1 MATKKMVYFFGNG
14 KSEGA
19 KETKALLGGKGL
31 GLAQMTESKV
41 PVPAGFTIT
50 TEVCDYYSKNKSYP
64 KGLEKIVDENIK
76 KLEKAMGMEFG
87 NADKPLL
94 VSVRSGAAISMPG
107 MMDTILNL
115 GINENVVNGIIKK
128 TNNPRFAWDAYRR
141 FIQMFG
147 DVAMGVDH
155 DKFEEILDERKK
167 AIAPK
172 IGKAEKEVKDTDLD
186 VEELKIVVEKYKAMY
201 KQEMGEAFPDDPK
214 VQLWHAINAV
224 FRSWNN
230 PRAEAYRK
238 LNDIRNLLG
247 TAVNVQ
253 AMVFGNMGDTSA
265 TGVCFSRNPSTGE
278 NKFYG
283 EFLINAQGEDV
294 VAGIRTP
301 QEITLEGSKEW
312 AKNNGISEEDR
323 KAKYP
328 SLEEVMPDVYKQLV
342 SYKNQLEKYY
352 SDMQDMEFTIQE
364 GKLYMLQTRNGKRT
378 AAAAV
383 RIAVELAEAKIISK
397 EEALMRVNPADLDQ
411 LLHPM
416 FDPNAKKTAK
426 VLAKGLNASPGAA
439 VGKAV
444 FAAERAEAMKEA
456 GESVI
461 LVRIETSPEDIKG
474 MNAAEGILTARG
486 GATSHAAVVARGM
499 GKCCVAGCSALDI
512 DYNQKLMKVNDTIV
526 HEGDYI
532 SIDGST
538 GEVMLGQ
545 VTTKEADMSEDF
557 RKLMQWADEI
567 RIKNK
572 FEVHTNA
579 DTPNDAQ
586 IARKFGAE
594 GIGLCRTEHMF
605 FNADRIKSVRQLILV
620 AEEVKQLRE
629 KLEEA
634 KKIGKADLVEELERL
649 YKEPRKLYDDALN
662 SLFPMQMEDFVGIFT
677 AMSGYP
683 VTVRLLDP
691 PLHEFIPHEDSQ
703 LQELANEM
711 NVPFEKLRAIR
722 DSLHEFNPM
731 LGHRGCR
738 LGITYPEIY
747 DMQAR
752 AIIEAAVKV
761 KKNGVDVHPEIMIPL
776 VGTLKELKMIKE
788 RIVKIADEVFSKV
801 GDKVAYKVGTM
812 IEVPRAALVA
822 DKIAQEAEFFSFGTN
837 DLTQMG
843 GGFSRDDAGKF
854 LKDYVDKEIYEKDP
868 FQSLDQEGI
877 GELLRIG
884 VTKGRATN
892 KKLTVGI
899 CGEHGGDP
907 ATVMFCYD
915 IGLNYVSCSPYRVP
929 IARLAAAQGIIN
941 ASAKNKKANVKK
953 EVKKAVKTVKKEVK
967 KEIKKDAKKAAS
979 TVKKASKDVKKA
991 TKEIKKVA
999 KAVKNTVKK
1008 EVKKAVSKKTN
1019 SKK

>member
-1 MATKKMVYFFGNG
+1 MALKKMVYFFGNG

-50 TEVCDYYSKNKSYP
+50 TEVCDYYSKKKSYP
-64 KGLEKIVDENIK
+64 PGLEKLVDENIK
-76 KLEKAMGMEFG
+76 KLEKAMNMEFG
-87 NADKPLL
+87 NEEKPLL

-115 GINENVVNGIIKK
+115 GINEKVVNGMIKK

-155 DKFEEILDERKK
+155 DKFEEILDNAKHS
-167 AIAPK
+167 IATRV
-172 IGKAEKEVKDTDLD
+172 GKPAKEVKDTDLNVD
-186 VEELKIVVEKYKAMY
+186 DLKQVVDKYKEMY
-201 KQEMGEAFPDDPK
+201 KREMGEDFPEDPK
-214 VQLWHAINAV
+214 IQLWHAINAV

-265 TGVCFSRNPSTGE
+265 TGVCFSRNPATGE

-301 QEITLEGSKEW
+301 QEITLEGSLDW
-312 AKNNGISEEDR
+312 AKSNNISEFER
-323 KAKYP
+323 KGKYP

-342 SYKNQLEKYY
+342 KYKDQLLKYY
-352 SDMQDMEFTIQE
+352 KDVQDMEFTIQE
-364 GKLYMLQTRNGKRT
+364 KKLYMLQTRSGKRT

-383 RIAVELAEAKIISK
+383 RIAVELAEEKIISK
-397 EEALMRVNPADLDQ
+397 EEAIMRVNPSDLDQ
-411 LLHPM
+411 LLHPV
-416 FDPNAKKTAK
+416 FDPDAKKEATI
-426 VLAKGLNASPGAA
+426 LAKGLNASPGAA
-439 VGKAV
+439 VGKVV
-444 FAAERAEAMKEA
+444 FAADRAEKRKEE
-456 GESVI
+456 GENVI

-512 DYNQKLMKVNDTIV
+512 NYTEKCMRIGDKTVY
-526 HEGDYI
+526 EGDYI

-545 VTTKEADMSEDF
+545 VATKEAEMSEDF
-557 RKLMQWADEI
+557 KKLMKWADDTRKL
-567 RIKNK
+567 
-572 FEVHTNA
+572 EVHTNA
-579 DTPNDAQ
+579 DTPHDAQ
-586 IARKFGAE
+586 IARSFGAE

-620 AEEVKQLRE
+620 AEDVKQLQAQINEAERAGKNNLVIELQNAYRE
-629 KLEEA
+629 PK
-634 KKIGKADLVEELERL
+634 RL
-649 YKEPRKLYDDALN
+649 YDEALDN
-662 SLFPMQMEDFVGIFT
+662 LFPMQMEDFIGIFK
-677 AMSGYP
+677 AMDGYP

-691 PLHEFIPHEDSQ
+691 PLHEFIPHEDFQ
-703 LQELANEM
+703 LEELSNDMGVA
-711 NVPFEKLRAIR
+711 FDKLRAIR
-722 DSLHEFNPM
+722 DSLHEVNPM

-747 DMQAR
+747 DMQAK

-761 KKNGVDVHPEIMIPL
+761 SKNGVKVHPEIMIPL
-776 VGTLKELKMIKE
+776 VGTLKELKIIKD
-788 RIVKIADEVFSKV
+788 RIIKIAEEVFEKEGVKV
-801 GDKVAYKVGTM
+801 SYKVGTM

-822 DKIAQEAEFFSFGTN
+822 DKIATEAEFFSFGTN

-877 GELLRIG
+877 GELLRIA
-884 VTKGRATN
+884 VSKGRETN
-892 KKLTVGI
+892 KKLIIGI

-907 ATVMFCYD
+907 ATVMFCHN

-929 IARLAAAQGIIN
+929 IARLAAAQGVIEQ
-941 ASAKNKKANVKK
+941 KKKAKQTAKKTVNKAVKK
-953 EVKKAVKTVKKEVK
+953 ASENIKKAVKKAGKTLKAS
-967 KEIKKDAKKAAS
+967 AKKSNAKKVLKKKS
-979 TVKKASKDVKKA
+979 TNKKTASK
-991 TKEIKKVA
+991 KKV
-999 KAVKNTVKK
+999 
-1008 EVKKAVSKKTN
+1008 VSKRR
-1019 SKK
+1019 

>member
-1 MATKKMVYFFGNG
+1 MASKKMVYFFGNG

-64 KGLEKIVDENIK
+64 KGLEKAVDENIK
-76 KLEKAMGMEFG
+76 KLEKAMNMKFG
-87 NADKPLL
+87 DINKPLL

-115 GINENVVNGIIKK
+115 GINEEVVNGIVAK

-155 DKFEEILDERKK
+155 DKFEEILQEKK
-167 AIAPK
+167 NSIASRV
-172 IGKAEKEVKDTDLD
+172 GKTEKEVKDTDLD
-186 VEELKIVVEKYKAMY
+186 VEDLKEVVSKYKAMY
-201 KQEMGEAFPDDPK
+201 KEEKGEEFPEDPR
-214 VQLWHAINAV
+214 VQLFNAINAV

-238 LNDIRNLLG
+238 LNDIRGLLG

-253 AMVFGNMGDTSA
+253 AMVFGNMGNTSA

-301 QEITLEGSKEW
+301 QEITLEGSLEW
-312 AKNNGISEEDR
+312 AKNNGISEEER
-323 KAKYP
+323 KEKYP
-328 SLEEVMPDVYKQLV
+328 SLEEVMPTVYKQLV

-383 RIAVELAEAKIISK
+383 RIAVELAEAKIITK

-416 FDPNAKKTAK
+416 FDPNAKKGAK

-439 VGKAV
+439 VGKVV
-444 FAAERAEAMKEA
+444 FAADRAEAMKEA
-456 GESVI
+456 GEQVI

-486 GATSHAAVVARGM
+486 GSTSHAAVVARGM

-512 DYNQKLMKVNDTIV
+512 DYANKCMKVGEETIN
-526 HEGDYI
+526 EGDYI

-545 VTTKEADMSEDF
+545 VATKEADMSEDF
-557 RKLMQWADEI
+557 KKLMQWADDKRKE
-567 RIKNK
+567 KK

-620 AEEVKQLRE
+620 AEEVKQLKE
-629 KLEEA
+629 KLEAAE
-634 KKIGKADLVEELERL
+634 KMGDQKTIDELTPL
-649 YKEPRKLYDDALN
+649 YTEPRKLYDEALEN
-662 SLFPMQMEDFVGIFT
+662 ILPMQREDFIGIFT
-677 AMSGYP
+677 AMNGYP

-703 LQELANEM
+703 LQDLSNEM

-738 LGITYPEIY
+738 LGISYPEIY

-752 AIIEAAVKV
+752 AIIEAAVRV

-788 RIVKIADEVFSKV
+788 RIIKIAEEVFEREGSK
-801 GDKVAYKVGTM
+801 AEYKVGTM

-822 DKIAQEAEFFSFGTN
+822 DKIATEAEFFSFGTN

-884 VTKGRATN
+884 VTKGRAAN
-892 KKLTVGI
+892 KKLVVGI

-907 ATVMFCYD
+907 ATVMFCYN

-929 IARLAAAQGIIN
+929 IARLAAAQGIISAKPAKKSAAKKPAAKKPA
-941 ASAKNKKANVKK
+941 ASAKKAPAKKDNTKTASAKKTASKVTASKKAA
-953 EVKKAVKTVKKEVK
+953 VKKAP
-967 KEIKKDAKKAAS
+967 AKKTS
-979 TVKKASKDVKKA
+979 G
-991 TKEIKKVA
+991 
-999 KAVKNTVKK
+999 
-1008 EVKKAVSKKTN
+1008 SKK
-1019 SKK
+1019 

>member
-1 MATKKMVYFFGNG
+1 MASKKLVYFFGNG

-64 KGLEKIVDENIK
+64 KGLEKLVDENIK
-76 KLEKAMGMEFG
+76 KLEKAMGMQFG
-87 NADKPLL
+87 NPKQPLL

-115 GINENVVNGIIKK
+115 GINEKVVEGLVEK

-155 DKFEEILDERKK
+155 DKFEEILDEAKK
-167 AIAPK
+167 SIASK
-172 IGKAEKEVKDTDLD
+172 VGKAEKDVKDTDLD
-186 VEELKIVVEKYKAMY
+186 VEDLKVVVEKYKAMY
-201 KQEMGEAFPDDPK
+201 KEEKGEEFPVDPK

-238 LNDIRNLLG
+238 LNDIRGLLG

-265 TGVCFSRNPSTGE
+265 TGVCFSRNPATGE

-301 QEITLEGSKEW
+301 QEITLEGSLEW

-323 KAKYP
+323 KNKYP
-328 SLEEVMPDVYKQLV
+328 SLEEVMPNVYKQLV

-397 EEALMRVNPADLDQ
+397 EEAIMRVNPSDLDQ

-416 FDPNAKKTAK
+416 FDPAAKKSAK
-426 VLAKGLNASPGAA
+426 VIAKGLNASPGAA
-439 VGKAV
+439 VGKVV
-444 FAAERAEAMKEA
+444 FAADRAEEMKEA
-456 GESVI
+456 GEQTI

-486 GATSHAAVVARGM
+486 GSTSHAAVVARGM
-499 GKCCVAGCSALDI
+499 GKCCVAGCSALEI
-512 DYNQKLMKVNDTIV
+512 DYESKSMKVGDEIV
-526 HEGDYI
+526 KEGDYI

-538 GEVMLGQ
+538 GEVMLGK
-545 VTTKEADMSEDF
+545 VATKEAEMSEDF
-557 RKLMQWADEI
+557 KKLMEWADAARKL
-567 RIKNK
+567 
-572 FEVHTNA
+572 EVHTNA
-579 DTPNDAQ
+579 DTPHDAQ
-586 IARKFGAE
+586 IARSFGAE

-620 AEEVKQLRE
+620 AEEVKQLKE
-629 KLEEA
+629 KLEAAE
-634 KKIGKADLVEELERL
+634 KIGDKKAIEELEPL
-649 YKEPRKLYDDALN
+649 YKEPRKLYDDALAN
-662 SLFPMQMEDFVGIFT
+662 ILPMQREDFIGIFT

-683 VTVRLLDP
+683 VTIRLLDP

-703 LQELANEM
+703 LQELSSEM
-711 NVPFEKLRAIR
+711 NVSFDKLKAIR

-776 VGTLKELKMIKE
+776 VGTLKELKIIKD
-788 RIVKIADEVFSKV
+788 RIIKIADEVFEKEGSKV
-801 GDKVAYKVGTM
+801 TYKVGTM

-822 DKIAQEAEFFSFGTN
+822 DKIATEAEFFSFGTN

-854 LKDYVDKEIYEKDP
+854 LKDYVNKEIYERDP

-884 VTKGRATN
+884 VTKGRAAN
-892 KKLTVGI
+892 KKLVIGI

-907 ATVMFCYD
+907 ATVMFCND
-915 IGLNYVSCSPYRVP
+915 IGLDYVSCSPYRVP
-929 IARLAAAQGIIN
+929 IARLAAAQGAIKSKPAKKSAAKKAPAKTS
-941 ASAKNKKANVKK
+941 ASAKKTAAKV
-953 EVKKAVKTVKKEVK
+953 EVKKSVS
-967 KEIKKDAKKAAS
+967 KKAA
-979 TVKKASKDVKKA
+979 
-991 TKEIKKVA
+991 VA
-999 KAVKNTVKK
+999 KKTPSKSSGKK
-1008 EVKKAVSKKTN
+1008 K
-1019 SKK
+1019 

>member
-1 MATKKMVYFFGNG
+1 MALKKMVYFFGNG

-64 KGLEKIVDENIK
+64 KDLKKLVDENIK
-76 KLEKAMGMEFG
+76 KLEKAMNMEFG
-87 NADKPLL
+87 NEEKPLL

-115 GINENVVNGIIKK
+115 GINEKVVNGMIKK

-155 DKFEEILDERKK
+155 DKFEEILDNAKHS
-167 AIAPK
+167 IATRV
-172 IGKAEKEVKDTDLD
+172 GKPAKEVKDTDLNVD
-186 VEELKIVVEKYKAMY
+186 DLKEVVDKYKEMY
-201 KQEMGEAFPDDPK
+201 KREMGEDFPEDPK
-214 VQLWHAINAV
+214 IQLWHAINAV

-265 TGVCFSRNPSTGE
+265 TGVCFSRNPATGE

-301 QEITLEGSKEW
+301 QEITLEGSLDW
-312 AKNNGISEEDR
+312 AKNNNISEFER
-323 KAKYP
+323 KGKYP
-328 SLEEVMPDVYKQLV
+328 SLEEVMPNVYKQLV

-383 RIAVELAEAKIISK
+383 RIAVELAEANIISK
-397 EEALMRVNPADLDQ
+397 EEAIMRVNPSDLDQ
-411 LLHPM
+411 LLHPT
-416 FDPNAKKTAK
+416 FDPEAKKEATI
-426 VLAKGLNASPGAA
+426 LAKGLNASPGAA
-439 VGKAV
+439 VGKVV
-444 FAAERAEAMKEA
+444 FAADRAEKQKEE
-456 GESVI
+456 GENVI

-512 DYNQKLMKVNDTIV
+512 DYSSGSMKVGNETV
-526 HEGDYI
+526 YEGDYI

-545 VTTKEADMSEDF
+545 VATKEAEMSEDF
-557 RKLMQWADEI
+557 KKLMKWADDTRKL
-567 RIKNK
+567 
-572 FEVHTNA
+572 EVHTNA
-579 DTPNDAQ
+579 DTPHDAQ
-586 IARKFGAE
+586 IARSFGAE

-620 AEEVKQLRE
+620 AEDVKQLQAQINEAERAGKNNLVSELKDAYRE
-629 KLEEA
+629 PK
-634 KKIGKADLVEELERL
+634 RL
-649 YKEPRKLYDDALN
+649 YDEALN
-662 SLFPMQMEDFVGIFT
+662 NLFPMQMEDFIGIFK
-677 AMSGYP
+677 AMDGYP

-703 LQELANEM
+703 LEELSNDMGVA
-711 NVPFEKLRAIR
+711 FEKLRAIR
-722 DSLHEFNPM
+722 DSLHEVNPM

-747 DMQAR
+747 DMQAK

-761 KKNGVDVHPEIMIPL
+761 SKNGVKVHPEIMIPL
-776 VGTLKELKMIKE
+776 VGTLKELKIIKD
-788 RIVKIADEVFSKV
+788 RIIKIAEEVFEKEGVRVS
-801 GDKVAYKVGTM
+801 YKVGTM

-822 DKIAQEAEFFSFGTN
+822 DKIATEAEFFSFGTN

-877 GELLRIG
+877 GELLKIA
-884 VTKGRATN
+884 VSKGRETN
-892 KKLTVGI
+892 KKLIIGI

-907 ATVMFCYD
+907 ATVMFCHD

-929 IARLAAAQGIIN
+929 IARLAAAQGVIEQ
-941 ASAKNKKANVKK
+941 KKKAKQTAK
-953 EVKKAVKTVKKEVK
+953 KTVN
-967 KEIKKDAKKAAS
+967 KA
-979 TVKKASKDVKKA
+979 VKKASKNIKKAVKKA
-991 TKEIKKVA
+991 GKTLKASAKKSNAKKVL
-999 KAVKNTVKK
+999 KK
-1008 EVKKAVSKKTN
+1008 KSTNKKTASKKKVVSKRR
-1019 SKK
+1019 

>member
-1 MATKKMVYFFGNG
+1 MASKKMVYFFGNG

-64 KGLEKIVDENIK
+64 KGLEKAVDENIK
-76 KLEKAMGMEFG
+76 KLEKAMNMKFG
-87 NADKPLL
+87 DVNKPLL

-115 GINENVVNGIIKK
+115 GINEEVVNGIVAK
-128 TNNPRFAWDAYRR
+128 TGNPRFAWDAYRR

-155 DKFEEILDERKK
+155 DKFEEILQEKK
-167 AIAPK
+167 NSIASRVGK
-172 IGKAEKEVKDTDLD
+172 IEKEVKDTDLD
-186 VEELKIVVEKYKAMY
+186 VEDLKDVVAKYKAMY
-201 KQEMGEAFPDDPK
+201 KKEKGEEFPEEPRE
-214 VQLWHAINAV
+214 QLFNAINAV

-238 LNDIRNLLG
+238 LNDIRGLLG

-301 QEITLEGSKEW
+301 QEITLEGSLEW
-312 AKNNGISEEDR
+312 AKNNGISEEER

-328 SLEEVMPDVYKQLV
+328 SLEEVMPAVYKQLV

-378 AAAAV
+378 GAAAV

-397 EEALMRVNPADLDQ
+397 EEAIMRVNPSDLDQ

-416 FDPNAKKTAK
+416 FDASAKKTAK

-439 VGKAV
+439 VGKVV
-444 FAAERAEAMKEA
+444 FSAEKAEAMKEA
-456 GESVI
+456 GEQSI

-486 GATSHAAVVARGM
+486 GSTSHAAVVARGM
-499 GKCCVAGCSALDI
+499 GKCCVAGCSALEI
-512 DYNQKLMKVNDTIV
+512 DYAAKSMKVGEETV
-526 HEGDYI
+526 KEGDYI

-538 GEVMLGQ
+538 GEVMLGK
-545 VTTKEADMSEDF
+545 VATKEAEMSEDF
-557 RKLMQWADEI
+557 KKLMEWADSMRKL
-567 RIKNK
+567 
-572 FEVHTNA
+572 EVHTNA
-579 DTPNDAQ
+579 DTPHDASV
-586 IARKFGAE
+586 ARSFGAE

-620 AEEVKQLRE
+620 AEEVKQLKE
-629 KLEEA
+629 KLEAAE
-634 KKIGKADLVEELERL
+634 KIGDKKTIEEIEPL

-662 SLFPMQMEDFVGIFT
+662 SILPMQREDFIGIFT
-677 AMSGYP
+677 AMNGYP

-703 LQELANEM
+703 LEELSKEM
-711 NVPFEKLRAIR
+711 NVSFDKLKAIR

-776 VGTLKELKMIKE
+776 VGTVKELKIIKD
-788 RIVKIADEVFSKV
+788 RIIKIAEEVFEKEGS
-801 GDKVAYKVGTM
+801 KVAYRVGTM

-822 DKIAQEAEFFSFGTN
+822 DKIAEEAEFFSFGTN

-854 LKDYVDKEIYEKDP
+854 LKDYVNKEIYERDP

-884 VTKGRATN
+884 VTKGRSTN

-907 ATVMFCYD
+907 ATIMFCND
-915 IGLNYVSCSPYRVP
+915 IGLDYVSCSPYRVP
-929 IARLAAAQGIIN
+929 IARLAAAQGAIR
-941 ASAKNKKANVKK
+941 AKGASKKSSAK
-953 EVKKAVKTVKKEVK
+953 KTT
-967 KEIKKDAKKAAS
+967 AKKASAAKK
-979 TVKKASKDVKKA
+979 TVAKVETKSSAKKA
-991 TKEIKKVA
+991 TA
-999 KAVKNTVKK
+999 
-1008 EVKKAVSKKTN
+1008 KKAPTAKKTAAK
-1019 SKK
+1019 STGKKK

>member
-1 MATKKMVYFFGNG
+1 MASKKMVYFFGNG

-64 KGLEKIVDENIK
+64 KGLDKLVEENIK
-76 KLEKAMGMEFG
+76 KLEKAMNAEFG
-87 NADKPLL
+87 NPSKPLL

-115 GINENVVNGIIKK
+115 GINEKVVEGLIEK

-147 DVAMGVDH
+147 DVAMGVEH

-167 AIAPK
+167 SIADK
-172 IGKAEKEVKDTDLD
+172 VGKPEKEVKDTDLD

-201 KQEMGEAFPDDPK
+201 KEEKGEEFPEEPK

-238 LNDIRNLLG
+238 LNDIKNLLG

-253 AMVFGNMGDTSA
+253 SMVFGNMGNSSA

-301 QEITLEGSKEW
+301 QEITLEGSLEW
-312 AKNNGISEEDR
+312 SRNNGIDEEER
-323 KAKYP
+323 KSKYP

-342 SYKNQLEKYY
+342 NYKNQLEKYY

-397 EEALMRVNPADLDQ
+397 EAALMRVNPSDLDQ

-416 FDPNAKKTAK
+416 FDPNAKKSAK
-426 VLAKGLNASPGAA
+426 ILAKGLNASPGAA
-439 VGKAV
+439 VGKVV
-444 FAAERAEAMKEA
+444 FSAERAEAMKEA
-456 GESVI
+456 GENVI

-486 GATSHAAVVARGM
+486 GSTSHAAVVARGM
-499 GKCCVAGCSALDI
+499 GKCCVAGCSALEI
-512 DYNQKLMKVNDTIV
+512 DYSNKCMKVGDDIV
-526 HEGDYI
+526 NEGDYI

-538 GEVMLGQ
+538 GEVMLGK
-545 VTTKEADMSEDF
+545 VDTKDSEMSEDF
-557 RKLMQWADEI
+557 KKLMQWADDKRRE
-567 RIKNK
+567 KK

-579 DTPNDAQ
+579 DTPHDAE

-620 AEEVKQLRE
+620 AEEVKQLKE
-629 KLEEA
+629 KLEAAE
-634 KKIGKADLVEELERL
+634 KIGDTKTIEELEPIYR
-649 YKEPRKLYDDALN
+649 EPRKLYDDALE
-662 SLFPMQMEDFVGIFT
+662 SILPMQREDFIGIFT
-677 AMSGYP
+677 AMNGYP

-703 LQELANEM
+703 LEELSNEM
-711 NVPFEKLRAIR
+711 NVSFDKLKAIR

-738 LGITYPEIY
+738 LGISYPEIY
-747 DMQAR
+747 DMQAK

-776 VGTLKELKMIKE
+776 VGTFKEFKIIKD
-788 RIVKIADEVFSKV
+788 RIVKIAEEVFEKDGSKV
-801 GDKVAYKVGTM
+801 DYKVGTM

-822 DKIAQEAEFFSFGTN
+822 DKIAAEAEFFSFGTN

-854 LKDYVDKEIYEKDP
+854 LKDYVNKEIYEKDP

-877 GELLRIG
+877 GELVRIG
-884 VTKGRATN
+884 VSKGKSAN
-892 KKLTVGI
+892 KKLIVGI

-929 IARLAAAQGIIN
+929 IARLAAAQGIIKSKPAKKTAAKKSAVKKT
-941 ASAKNKKANVKK
+941 ASKKAADKK
-953 EVKKAVKTVKKEVK
+953 SAVKKAV
-967 KEIKKDAKKAAS
+967 IKKAPAKKSAVKKAA
-979 TVKKASKDVKKA
+979 VKKTSGKK
-991 TKEIKKVA
+991 K
-999 KAVKNTVKK
+999 
-1008 EVKKAVSKKTN
+1008 
-1019 SKK
+1019 

>member
-1 MATKKMVYFFGNG
+1 MALKKMVYFFGNG

-64 KGLEKIVDENIK
+64 KDLKKLVDENIK
-76 KLEKAMGMEFG
+76 KLEKAMNMEFG
-87 NADKPLL
+87 NEEKPLL

-115 GINENVVNGIIKK
+115 GINEKVVNGMIKK

-155 DKFEEILDERKK
+155 DKFEEILDNAKHS
-167 AIAPK
+167 IATRV
-172 IGKAEKEVKDTDLD
+172 GKPAKEVKDTDLNVD
-186 VEELKIVVEKYKAMY
+186 DLKEVVDKYKEMY
-201 KQEMGEAFPDDPK
+201 KREMGEDFPEDPK
-214 VQLWHAINAV
+214 IQLWHAINAV

-265 TGVCFSRNPSTGE
+265 TGVCFSRNPATGE

-301 QEITLEGSKEW
+301 QEITLEGSLDW
-312 AKNNGISEEDR
+312 AKNNNISEFER
-323 KAKYP
+323 KGKYP

-342 SYKNQLEKYY
+342 KYKDQLLKYY
-352 SDMQDMEFTIQE
+352 KDVQDMEFTIQE
-364 GKLYMLQTRNGKRT
+364 KKLYMLQTRSGKRT
-378 AAAAV
+378 ATAAV
-383 RIAVELAEAKIISK
+383 RIAVELAEEKIISK
-397 EEALMRVNPADLDQ
+397 EEAIMRVNPSDLDQ
-411 LLHPM
+411 LLHPV
-416 FDPNAKKTAK
+416 FDPEAKKEATI
-426 VLAKGLNASPGAA
+426 LAKGLNASPGAA
-439 VGKAV
+439 VGKVV
-444 FAAERAEAMKEA
+444 FAADRAEKQKEE
-456 GESVI
+456 GENVI

-512 DYNQKLMKVNDTIV
+512 DYSSGSMKVGNEIV
-526 HEGDYI
+526 KEGDYI

-545 VTTKEADMSEDF
+545 VATKEAEMSEDF
-557 RKLMQWADEI
+557 RKLMKWADDT
-567 RIKNK
+567 RKL
-572 FEVHTNA
+572 EVHTNA
-579 DTPNDAQ
+579 DTPHDAQ
-586 IARKFGAE
+586 IARSFGAE

-620 AEEVKQLRE
+620 AEDVKQLQAQISEAERAGKNNLVSELKDAYRE
-629 KLEEA
+629 PK
-634 KKIGKADLVEELERL
+634 RL
-649 YKEPRKLYDDALN
+649 YDEALDN
-662 SLFPMQMEDFVGIFT
+662 LFPMQMEDFIGIFK
-677 AMSGYP
+677 AMDGYP

-703 LQELANEM
+703 LEELSNDMGVA
-711 NVPFEKLRAIR
+711 FEKLRAIR
-722 DSLHEFNPM
+722 DSLHEVNPM

-747 DMQAR
+747 DMQAK

-761 KKNGVDVHPEIMIPL
+761 SKNGVKVHPEIMIPL
-776 VGTLKELKMIKE
+776 VGTLKELKIIKD
-788 RIVKIADEVFSKV
+788 RIIKIAEEVFEKEGVRVS
-801 GDKVAYKVGTM
+801 YKVGTM

-822 DKIAQEAEFFSFGTN
+822 DKIATEAEFFSFGTN

-843 GGFSRDDAGKF
+843 GGFSRDDAGKL

-877 GELLRIG
+877 GELLRIA
-884 VTKGRATN
+884 VSKGRETN
-892 KKLTVGI
+892 KKLIIGI

-907 ATVMFCYD
+907 ATVMFCHD

-929 IARLAAAQGIIN
+929 IARLAAAQGVIEQ
-941 ASAKNKKANVKK
+941 KKKAKQTAKK
-953 EVKKAVKTVKKEVK
+953 TVKKAVKKASKN
-967 KEIKKDAKKAAS
+967 IKKA
-979 TVKKASKDVKKA
+979 VKKAGKTLKASAKKSNAKEVLKKKSTNKKTASK
-991 TKEIKKVA
+991 KKV
-999 KAVKNTVKK
+999 
-1008 EVKKAVSKKTN
+1008 VSKRR
-1019 SKK
+1019 

>member
-1 MATKKMVYFFGNG
+1 MASRKMVYFFGNG

-64 KGLEKIVDENIK
+64 NGLEKLVDENIK
-76 KLEKAMGMEFG
+76 KLERAMNMEFG
-87 NADKPLL
+87 NEQKPLL

-115 GINENVVNGIIKK
+115 GINEKVVNGMIKK

-155 DKFEEILDERKK
+155 EKFEHILQNAKNS
-167 AIAPK
+167 IADRV
-172 IGKAEKEVKDTDLD
+172 GKPAKEVKDTDLN
-186 VEELKIVVEKYKAMY
+186 VEDLKEVVVKYKEMY
-201 KQEMGEAFPDDPK
+201 KKEMGEDFPEEPK

-265 TGVCFSRNPSTGE
+265 TGVCFSRNPATGE

-301 QEITLEGSKEW
+301 QEITLEGSLDW
-312 AKNNGISEEDR
+312 AKNNNVSEFER
-323 KAKYP
+323 KGKYP
-328 SLEEVMPDVYKQLV
+328 SLEEVMPNVYKQLV

-397 EEALMRVNPADLDQ
+397 EEAIMRVNPSDLDQ
-411 LLHPM
+411 LLHPT
-416 FDPNAKKTAK
+416 FDPNAKKSATI
-426 VLAKGLNASPGAA
+426 LAKGLNASPGAA
-439 VGKAV
+439 VGKVV
-444 FAAERAEAMKEA
+444 FAADRAEKQKEA
-456 GESVI
+456 GENVI

-512 DYNQKLMKVNDTIV
+512 DYSSKTMKVGDKTV
-526 HEGDYI
+526 YEGDYI

-545 VTTKEADMSEDF
+545 VATKEAEMSEDF
-557 RKLMQWADEI
+557 KKLMKWADDI
-567 RIKNK
+567 RRL
-572 FEVHTNA
+572 EVHTNA
-579 DTPNDAQ
+579 DTPHDAR
-586 IARKFGAE
+586 IARSFGAE

-620 AEEVKQLRE
+620 AEDVKQLQAQINEAERAGKNNLVSELQNAYRE
-629 KLEEA
+629 PK
-634 KKIGKADLVEELERL
+634 RL
-649 YKEPRKLYDDALN
+649 YDEALN
-662 SLFPMQMEDFVGIFT
+662 NLFPMQMEDFIGIFK
-677 AMSGYP
+677 AMDGYP

-703 LQELANEM
+703 LEELSKDMGVDFN
-711 NVPFEKLRAIR
+711 KLRAIR

-761 KKNGVDVHPEIMIPL
+761 SKDRVKVHPEIMIPL
-776 VGTLKELKMIKE
+776 VGTLKELKMIKD
-788 RIVKIADEVFSKV
+788 RIIKIADEVFEKEGVKV
-801 GDKVAYKVGTM
+801 SYKVGTM

-822 DKIAQEAEFFSFGTN
+822 DKIATEAEFFSFGTN

-877 GELLRIG
+877 GELLKIG
-884 VTKGRATN
+884 VEKGRATN
-892 KKLTVGI
+892 KKLTIGI

-907 ATVMFCYD
+907 ATVMFCHN

-929 IARLAAAQGIIN
+929 IARLAAAQGVIN
-941 ASAKNKKANVKK
+941 QKIEAKKNIKKA
-953 EVKKAVKTVKKEVK
+953 
-967 KEIKKDAKKAAS
+967 
-979 TVKKASKDVKKA
+979 VKKASKNIKKAVKKA
-991 TKEIKKVA
+991 SKTVKSAAKKSAVKKLASKKVA
-999 KAVKNTVKK
+999 
-1008 EVKKAVSKKTN
+1008 SKKTA
-1019 SKK
+1019 SKKKSGR

>member
-1 MATKKMVYFFGNG
+1 MASKKMVYFFGNG

-64 KGLEKIVDENIK
+64 KGLDKLVDENIK
-76 KLEKAMGMEFG
+76 KLEKAMGMQFG
-87 NADKPLL
+87 NPEKPLL

-115 GINENVVNGIIKK
+115 GINEKVVEGLIAK
-128 TNNPRFAWDAYRR
+128 TKNPRFAWDAYRR

-155 DKFEEILDERKK
+155 DKFEEILDDRKK
-167 AIAPK
+167 AIAPRV
-172 IGKAEKEVKDTDLD
+172 GKAEKDVKDTDLD
-186 VEELKIVVEKYKAMY
+186 VEDLKIVVKEYKAMY
-201 KQEMGEAFPDDPK
+201 KEEMGEEFPEEPK

-238 LNDIRNLLG
+238 LNDIRGLLG

-265 TGVCFSRNPSTGE
+265 TGVCFSRNPATGE

-312 AKNNGISEEDR
+312 AENNGISEEER
-323 KAKYP
+323 KSKYP

-364 GKLYMLQTRNGKRT
+364 SKLYMLQTRNGKRT

-397 EEALMRVNPADLDQ
+397 DEALMRVNPSDLDQ
-411 LLHPM
+411 LLHPT
-416 FDPNAKKTAK
+416 FDPSAKKSAK

-439 VGKAV
+439 VGKVV
-444 FAAERAEAMKEA
+444 FAADRAEAMKEA
-456 GESVI
+456 GEQVV

-486 GATSHAAVVARGM
+486 GSTSHAAVVARGM
-499 GKCCVAGCSALDI
+499 GKCCVAGCSALEI
-512 DYNQKLMKVNDTIV
+512 DYSNKCMKVGDETV
-526 HEGDYI
+526 KEGEYI

-538 GEVMLGQ
+538 GEVMLGK
-545 VTTKEADMSEDF
+545 VDTKEAEMSEDF
-557 RKLMQWADEI
+557 KKLMQWADEI

-579 DTPNDAQ
+579 DTPHDAE

-620 AEEVKQLRE
+620 AEEVKQLKE
-629 KLEEA
+629 KLEAAE
-634 KKIGKADLVEELERL
+634 KIGDKKAIEELEPL
-649 YKEPRKLYDDALN
+649 YKEPRKLYDDALAN
-662 SLFPMQMEDFVGIFT
+662 ILPMQREDFIGIFT
-677 AMSGYP
+677 AMNGYP

-703 LQELANEM
+703 LQELSREM
-711 NVPFEKLRAIR
+711 NVSFDKLKAIR

-776 VGTLKELKMIKE
+776 VGTLKELKMIKD
-788 RIVKIADEVFSKV
+788 RIIKIADEVFEKEGSKV
-801 GDKVAYKVGTM
+801 SYKVGTM

-822 DKIAQEAEFFSFGTN
+822 DKIATEAEFFSFGTN

-884 VTKGRATN
+884 VTKGRAAN
-892 KKLTVGI
+892 KKLIVGI

-907 ATVMFCYD
+907 ATVMFCYN

-929 IARLAAAQGIIN
+929 IARLAAAQGIISSKLAN
-941 ASAKNKKANVKK
+941 KKAPAKKTPAKSAKPASAKKTAAKVEAKSSSKKA
-953 EVKKAVKTVKKEVK
+953 
-967 KEIKKDAKKAAS
+967 
-979 TVKKASKDVKKA
+979 TVKKAPAKK
-991 TKEIKKVA
+991 T
-999 KAVKNTVKK
+999 T
-1008 EVKKAVSKKTN
+1008 SKK
-1019 SKK
+1019 K

>member
-1 MATKKMVYFFGNG
+1 MALKKMVYFFGNG
-14 KSEGA
+14 KSERA

-50 TEVCDYYSKNKSYP
+50 TEVCDYYSKKKSYP
-64 KGLEKIVDENIK
+64 PGLEKLVDENIK
-76 KLEKAMGMEFG
+76 KLEKAMNMEFG
-87 NADKPLL
+87 NEEKPLL

-115 GINENVVNGIIKK
+115 GINEKVVNGMIKK

-155 DKFEEILDERKK
+155 DKFEEILDNAKHS
-167 AIAPK
+167 IATRV
-172 IGKAEKEVKDTDLD
+172 GKPAKEVKDTDLNVD
-186 VEELKIVVEKYKAMY
+186 DLKEVVDKYKEMY
-201 KQEMGEAFPDDPK
+201 KREMGEDFPEDPK
-214 VQLWHAINAV
+214 IQLWHAINAV

-253 AMVFGNMGDTSA
+253 AMVFGNMGETSA
-265 TGVCFSRNPSTGE
+265 TGVCFSRNPATGE

-301 QEITLEGSKEW
+301 QEITLEGSLDW
-312 AKNNGISEEDR
+312 AKNNNISEFER
-323 KAKYP
+323 KGKYP

-342 SYKNQLEKYY
+342 KYKDQLLKYY
-352 SDMQDMEFTIQE
+352 KDVQDMEFTIQE
-364 GKLYMLQTRNGKRT
+364 KKLYMLQTRSGKRT

-383 RIAVELAEAKIISK
+383 RIAVELAEEKIISK
-397 EEALMRVNPADLDQ
+397 EEAIMRVNPSDLDQ
-411 LLHPM
+411 LLHPV
-416 FDPNAKKTAK
+416 FDPDAKKEATI
-426 VLAKGLNASPGAA
+426 LAKGLNASPGAA
-439 VGKAV
+439 VGKVV
-444 FAAERAEAMKEA
+444 FAADRAEKQKEE
-456 GESVI
+456 GENVI

-512 DYNQKLMKVNDTIV
+512 DYSSKSMKVGNETV
-526 HEGDYI
+526 YEGDYI

-545 VTTKEADMSEDF
+545 VATKEAEMSEDF
-557 RKLMQWADEI
+557 KKLMKWADDIRKL
-567 RIKNK
+567 
-572 FEVHTNA
+572 EVHTNA
-579 DTPNDAQ
+579 DTPHDAQ
-586 IARKFGAE
+586 IARSFGAE

-620 AEEVKQLRE
+620 AEDVKQLQAQISEVERAGKNNLVSELKDAYRE
-629 KLEEA
+629 PK
-634 KKIGKADLVEELERL
+634 RL
-649 YKEPRKLYDDALN
+649 YDEALDN
-662 SLFPMQMEDFVGIFT
+662 LFPMQMEDFIGIFK
-677 AMSGYP
+677 AMDGYP

-703 LQELANEM
+703 LEELSNDMGVA
-711 NVPFEKLRAIR
+711 FEKLRAIR
-722 DSLHEFNPM
+722 DSLHEVNPM

-747 DMQAR
+747 DMQAK

-761 KKNGVDVHPEIMIPL
+761 SKNGVKVHPEIMIPL
-776 VGTLKELKMIKE
+776 VGTLKELKIIKD
-788 RIVKIADEVFSKV
+788 RIIKIAEEVFEKEGVRVS
-801 GDKVAYKVGTM
+801 YKVGTM

-822 DKIAQEAEFFSFGTN
+822 DKIATEAEFFSFGTN

-843 GGFSRDDAGKF
+843 GGFSRDDAGKL

-877 GELLRIG
+877 GELLRIA
-884 VTKGRATN
+884 VSKGRETN
-892 KKLTVGI
+892 KKLIIGI

-907 ATVMFCYD
+907 ATVMFCHD

-929 IARLAAAQGIIN
+929 IARLAAAQGVIEQ
-941 ASAKNKKANVKK
+941 KKKAKQTAK
-953 EVKKAVKTVKKEVK
+953 KTVN
-967 KEIKKDAKKAAS
+967 KA
-979 TVKKASKDVKKA
+979 VKKASKNIKKAVKKA
-991 TKEIKKVA
+991 GKTLKASAKKSNAKKVL
-999 KAVKNTVKK
+999 KK
-1008 EVKKAVSKKTN
+1008 KSTNKKTASKKKVVSKRI
-1019 SKK
+1019 

>member
-1 MATKKMVYFFGNG
+1 MASKKMVYFFGNG

-50 TEVCDYYSKNKSYP
+50 TEVCDYYSKKKSYP
-64 KGLEKIVDENIK
+64 PGLEKLVDENIK
-76 KLEKAMGMEFG
+76 KLEKAMNMEFG
-87 NADKPLL
+87 NEEKPLL

-115 GINENVVNGIIKK
+115 GINEKVVNGMIKK

-155 DKFEEILDERKK
+155 EKFEHILQNAKNS
-167 AIAPK
+167 IASRV
-172 IGKAEKEVKDTDLD
+172 GKPAKEVKDTDLNVD
-186 VEELKIVVEKYKAMY
+186 DLKEVVDKYKEMY
-201 KQEMGEAFPDDPK
+201 KREMGEDFPEDPK
-214 VQLWHAINAV
+214 IQLWHAINAV

-265 TGVCFSRNPSTGE
+265 TGVCFSRNPATGE

-301 QEITLEGSKEW
+301 QEITLEGSLDW
-312 AKNNGISEEDR
+312 AKNNNISEFER
-323 KAKYP
+323 KGKYP

-342 SYKNQLEKYY
+342 KYKDQLLKYY
-352 SDMQDMEFTIQE
+352 KDVQDMEFTIQE
-364 GKLYMLQTRNGKRT
+364 KKLYMLQTRSGKRT

-383 RIAVELAEAKIISK
+383 RIAVELAEEKIISK
-397 EEALMRVNPADLDQ
+397 EEAIMRVNPSDLDQ
-411 LLHPM
+411 LLHPV
-416 FDPNAKKTAK
+416 FDPDAKKEATI
-426 VLAKGLNASPGAA
+426 LAKGLNASPGAA
-439 VGKAV
+439 VGKVV
-444 FAAERAEAMKEA
+444 FAADRAEKQKEE
-456 GESVI
+456 GENVI

-512 DYNQKLMKVNDTIV
+512 DYSSKSMKVGNETV
-526 HEGDYI
+526 YEGDYI

-545 VTTKEADMSEDF
+545 VATKEAEMSEDF
-557 RKLMQWADEI
+557 KKLMKWADDTRKL
-567 RIKNK
+567 
-572 FEVHTNA
+572 EVHTNA
-579 DTPNDAQ
+579 DTPHDAQ
-586 IARKFGAE
+586 IARSFGAE

-620 AEEVKQLRE
+620 AEDVKQLQAQISEAERADKNNLVSELKDAYRE
-629 KLEEA
+629 PK
-634 KKIGKADLVEELERL
+634 RL
-649 YKEPRKLYDDALN
+649 YDEALN
-662 SLFPMQMEDFVGIFT
+662 NLFPMQMEDFIGIFK
-677 AMSGYP
+677 AMDGYP

-703 LQELANEM
+703 LEELSNDMGVA
-711 NVPFEKLRAIR
+711 FEKLRAIR
-722 DSLHEFNPM
+722 DSLHEVNPM

-747 DMQAR
+747 DMQAK

-761 KKNGVDVHPEIMIPL
+761 SKNGVKVHPEIMIPL
-776 VGTLKELKMIKE
+776 VGTLKELKIIKD
-788 RIVKIADEVFSKV
+788 RIIKIAEEVFEKEGVKV
-801 GDKVAYKVGTM
+801 SYKVGTM

-822 DKIAQEAEFFSFGTN
+822 DKIATEAEFFSFGTN

-877 GELLRIG
+877 GELLRIA
-884 VTKGRATN
+884 VSKGRETN
-892 KKLTVGI
+892 KKLIIGI

-907 ATVMFCYD
+907 ATVMFCHD

-929 IARLAAAQGIIN
+929 IARLAAAQGVIN
-941 ASAKNKKANVKK
+941 QKIEAKKNIKKA
-953 EVKKAVKTVKKEVK
+953 
-967 KEIKKDAKKAAS
+967 
-979 TVKKASKDVKKA
+979 VKKASKNIKKAVKKA
-991 TKEIKKVA
+991 SKTLKASAKKPNAKKVL
-999 KAVKNTVKK
+999 KK
-1008 EVKKAVSKKTN
+1008 KSTNKKTASKKKVVSKRR
-1019 SKK
+1019 

>member
-1 MATKKMVYFFGNG
+1 MASKKLVYFFGNG

-64 KGLEKIVDENIK
+64 KGLEKLVDENIK
-76 KLEKAMGMEFG
+76 KLEKAMGMQFG
-87 NADKPLL
+87 NPKQPLL

-115 GINENVVNGIIKK
+115 GINEKVVEGLVEK

-155 DKFEEILDERKK
+155 DKFEEILDEAKK
-167 AIAPK
+167 SIASK
-172 IGKAEKEVKDTDLD
+172 VGKAEKDVKDSDLD
-186 VEELKIVVEKYKAMY
+186 VGDVKVVVEKYKPMY
-201 KQEMGEAFPDDPK
+201 KEEKGEEFPVDPK

-238 LNDIRNLLG
+238 LNDIRGLLG

-265 TGVCFSRNPSTGE
+265 TGVCFSRNPATGE

-301 QEITLEGSKEW
+301 QEITLEGSLEW

-323 KAKYP
+323 KNKYP
-328 SLEEVMPDVYKQLV
+328 SLEEVMPNVYKQLV

-397 EEALMRVNPADLDQ
+397 EEAIMRVNPSDLDQ

-416 FDPNAKKTAK
+416 FDPAAKKSAK
-426 VLAKGLNASPGAA
+426 VIAKGLNASPGAA
-439 VGKAV
+439 VGKVV
-444 FAAERAEAMKEA
+444 FAADRAEEMKEA
-456 GESVI
+456 GEQTI

-486 GATSHAAVVARGM
+486 GSTSHAAVVARGM
-499 GKCCVAGCSALDI
+499 GKCCVAGCSALEI
-512 DYNQKLMKVNDTIV
+512 DYESKSMKVGDEIV
-526 HEGDYI
+526 KEGDYI

-538 GEVMLGQ
+538 GEVMLGK
-545 VTTKEADMSEDF
+545 VATKEAEMSEDF
-557 RKLMQWADEI
+557 KKLMEWADAARKL
-567 RIKNK
+567 
-572 FEVHTNA
+572 EVHTNA
-579 DTPNDAQ
+579 DTPHDAQ
-586 IARKFGAE
+586 IARSFGAE

-620 AEEVKQLRE
+620 AEEVKQLKE
-629 KLEEA
+629 KLEAAE
-634 KKIGKADLVEELERL
+634 KIGDKKAIEELEPL
-649 YKEPRKLYDDALN
+649 YKEPRKLYDDALAN
-662 SLFPMQMEDFVGIFT
+662 ILPMQREDFIGIFT

-683 VTVRLLDP
+683 VTIRLLDP

-703 LQELANEM
+703 LQELSSEM
-711 NVPFEKLRAIR
+711 NVSFDKLKAIR

-788 RIVKIADEVFSKV
+788 RIIKIADEVFEKEGSKV
-801 GDKVAYKVGTM
+801 TYKVGTM

-822 DKIAQEAEFFSFGTN
+822 DKIATEAEFFSFGTN

-854 LKDYVDKEIYEKDP
+854 LKDYVNKEIYERDP

-884 VTKGRATN
+884 VTKGRAAN
-892 KKLTVGI
+892 KKLVIGI

-907 ATVMFCYD
+907 ATVMFCND
-915 IGLNYVSCSPYRVP
+915 IGLDYVSCSPYRVP
-929 IARLAAAQGIIN
+929 IARLAAAQGAIKSKPAKKSAAKKAPAKTS
-941 ASAKNKKANVKK
+941 ASAKKTAAKV
-953 EVKKAVKTVKKEVK
+953 EVKKSAS
-967 KEIKKDAKKAAS
+967 KKAAVAKKTPS
-979 TVKKASKDVKKA
+979 KSSVKKK
-991 TKEIKKVA
+991 
-999 KAVKNTVKK
+999 
-1008 EVKKAVSKKTN
+1008 
-1019 SKK
+1019 

>member
-1 MATKKMVYFFGNG
+1 MALKKMVYFFGNG

-64 KGLEKIVDENIK
+64 KDLKKLVDENIK
-76 KLEKAMGMEFG
+76 KLEKAMNMEFG
-87 NADKPLL
+87 NEEKPLL

-115 GINENVVNGIIKK
+115 GINEKVVNGMIKK

-155 DKFEEILDERKK
+155 DKFEEILDNAKHS
-167 AIAPK
+167 IATRV
-172 IGKAEKEVKDTDLD
+172 GKPAKEVKDTDLNVD
-186 VEELKIVVEKYKAMY
+186 DLKEVVDKYKEMY
-201 KQEMGEAFPDDPK
+201 KREMGEDFPEDPK
-214 VQLWHAINAV
+214 DQLWHAINAV

-265 TGVCFSRNPSTGE
+265 TGVCFSRNPATGE

-301 QEITLEGSKEW
+301 QEITLEGSLDW
-312 AKNNGISEEDR
+312 AKNNNISEFER
-323 KAKYP
+323 KGKYP

-342 SYKNQLEKYY
+342 KYKDQLLKYY
-352 SDMQDMEFTIQE
+352 KDVQDMEFTIQE
-364 GKLYMLQTRNGKRT
+364 KKLYMLQTRSGKRT

-383 RIAVELAEAKIISK
+383 RIAVELAEEKIISK
-397 EEALMRVNPADLDQ
+397 EEAIMRVNPSDLDQ
-411 LLHPM
+411 LLHPV
-416 FDPNAKKTAK
+416 FDPDAKKEATI
-426 VLAKGLNASPGAA
+426 LAKGLNASPGAA
-439 VGKAV
+439 VGKVV
-444 FAAERAEAMKEA
+444 FAADRAEKQKEE
-456 GESVI
+456 GENVI

-512 DYNQKLMKVNDTIV
+512 DYSSKSMKVGNEIV
-526 HEGDYI
+526 KEGDYI

-545 VTTKEADMSEDF
+545 VATKEAEMSEDF
-557 RKLMQWADEI
+557 KKLMKWADDTRKL
-567 RIKNK
+567 
-572 FEVHTNA
+572 EVHTNA
-579 DTPNDAQ
+579 DTPHDAQ
-586 IARKFGAE
+586 IARSFGAE

-620 AEEVKQLRE
+620 AEDVKQLQAQISEAERAGKNNLVSELKDAYRE
-629 KLEEA
+629 PK
-634 KKIGKADLVEELERL
+634 RL
-649 YKEPRKLYDDALN
+649 YDEALN
-662 SLFPMQMEDFVGIFT
+662 NLFPMQMEDFIGIFK
-677 AMSGYP
+677 AMDGYP

-703 LQELANEM
+703 LEELSNDMGVA
-711 NVPFEKLRAIR
+711 FEKLRAIR
-722 DSLHEFNPM
+722 DSLHEVNPM

-747 DMQAR
+747 DMQAK

-761 KKNGVDVHPEIMIPL
+761 SKNGVKVHPEIMIPL
-776 VGTLKELKMIKE
+776 VGTLKELKIIKD
-788 RIVKIADEVFSKV
+788 RIIKIAEEVFEKEGVKV
-801 GDKVAYKVGTM
+801 SYKVGTM

-822 DKIAQEAEFFSFGTN
+822 DKIATEAEFFSFGTN

-877 GELLRIG
+877 GELLRIA
-884 VTKGRATN
+884 VSKGRETN
-892 KKLTVGI
+892 KKLIIGI

-907 ATVMFCYD
+907 ATVMFCHD

-929 IARLAAAQGIIN
+929 IARLAAAQGVIEQ
-941 ASAKNKKANVKK
+941 KKKAKQTAK
-953 EVKKAVKTVKKEVK
+953 KTVN
-967 KEIKKDAKKAAS
+967 KA
-979 TVKKASKDVKKA
+979 VKKASKN
-991 TKEIKKVA
+991 IK
-999 KAVKNTVKK
+999 KAVKKVGKTLKASAKK
-1008 EVKKAVSKKTN
+1008 SNAKKVLKKKSTNKKTASKKNVVSKRR
-1019 SKK
+1019 

>member
-1 MATKKMVYFFGNG
+1 MASKKMVYFFGNG

-64 KGLEKIVDENIK
+64 KGLEKMVDENIK
-76 KLEKAMGMEFG
+76 KLEKAMNMKFG
-87 NADKPLL
+87 DVNKPLL

-115 GINENVVNGIIKK
+115 GINEKVVEGLVAK

-155 DKFEEILDERKK
+155 DKFEEILDERKR

-172 IGKAEKEVKDTDLD
+172 VGKPEKEVKDTDLD

-201 KQEMGEAFPDDPK
+201 KEEKGEEFPEDPK

-238 LNDIRNLLG
+238 LNDIRGLLG

-253 AMVFGNMGDTSA
+253 AMVFGNMGNTSA

-301 QEITLEGSKEW
+301 QEITLEGSLEW
-312 AKNNGISEEDR
+312 AKNNNISEEER

-328 SLEEVMPDVYKQLV
+328 SLEEVMPSVYKQLV

-397 EEALMRVNPADLDQ
+397 EEALMRVNPSDLDQ

-416 FDPNAKKTAK
+416 FDPTAKKGAK

-439 VGKAV
+439 VGKVV
-444 FAAERAEAMKEA
+444 FAADRAEAMKEA
-456 GESVI
+456 GEQTI

-486 GATSHAAVVARGM
+486 GSTSHAAVVARGM
-499 GKCCVAGCSALDI
+499 GKCCVAGCSALEI
-512 DYNQKLMKVNDTIV
+512 DYANKCMKVGDDTV
-526 HEGDYI
+526 NEGDYI

-545 VTTKEADMSEDF
+545 VATKEAEMSEDF
-557 RKLMQWADEI
+557 KKLMQWADEK
-567 RIKNK
+567 RKEKK

-620 AEEVKQLRE
+620 AEEVKQLKE
-629 KLEEA
+629 KLEAAE
-634 KKIGKADLVEELERL
+634 KIGDKKTIEEIEPL
-649 YKEPRKLYDDALN
+649 YREPRKLYDDALDN
-662 SLFPMQMEDFVGIFT
+662 ILPMQREDFIGIFT
-677 AMSGYP
+677 AMNGYP

-703 LQELANEM
+703 LQELSNEM

-788 RIVKIADEVFSKV
+788 RIIKIADEVFEKEGSKV
-801 GDKVAYKVGTM
+801 DYKVGTM

-822 DKIAQEAEFFSFGTN
+822 DKIATEAEFFSFGTN

-854 LKDYVDKEIYEKDP
+854 LKDYVNKEIYEKDP

-884 VTKGRATN
+884 VTKGRAAN
-892 KKLTVGI
+892 KKLVVGI

-907 ATVMFCYD
+907 ATVMFCYS

-929 IARLAAAQGIIN
+929 IARLAAAQGIIG
-941 ASAKNKKANVKK
+941 SKP
-953 EVKKAVKTVKKEVK
+953 
-967 KEIKKDAKKAAS
+967 AKKAAAKKPAA
-979 TVKKASKDVKKA
+979 KKAAAKTATAKKPAAKKTASKVTAAKKA
-991 TKEIKKVA
+991 TA
-999 KAVKNTVKK
+999 
-1008 EVKKAVSKKTN
+1008 KKAPAKKTSKK
-1019 SKK
+1019 

>member
-1 MATKKMVYFFGNG
+1 MALKKMVYFFGNG

-64 KGLEKIVDENIK
+64 KDLKKLVDENIK
-76 KLEKAMGMEFG
+76 KLEKAMNMEFG
-87 NADKPLL
+87 NEEKPLL

-115 GINENVVNGIIKK
+115 GINEKVVNGMIKK

-155 DKFEEILDERKK
+155 DKFEEILDNAKHS
-167 AIAPK
+167 IATRV
-172 IGKAEKEVKDTDLD
+172 GKPAKEVKDTDLNVD
-186 VEELKIVVEKYKAMY
+186 DLKEVVDKYKEMY
-201 KQEMGEAFPDDPK
+201 KREMGEDFPEDPK

-265 TGVCFSRNPSTGE
+265 TGVCFSRNPATGE

-301 QEITLEGSKEW
+301 QEITLEGSLDW
-312 AKNNGISEEDR
+312 AKNNNISEFER
-323 KAKYP
+323 KGKYP

-342 SYKNQLEKYY
+342 KYKDQLLKYY
-352 SDMQDMEFTIQE
+352 KDVQDMEFTIQE
-364 GKLYMLQTRNGKRT
+364 KKLYMLQTRSGKRT

-383 RIAVELAEAKIISK
+383 RIAVELAEEKIISK
-397 EEALMRVNPADLDQ
+397 EEAIMRVNPSDLDQ
-411 LLHPM
+411 LLHPV
-416 FDPNAKKTAK
+416 FDPDAKKEATI
-426 VLAKGLNASPGAA
+426 LAKGLNASPGAA
-439 VGKAV
+439 VGKVV
-444 FAAERAEAMKEA
+444 FAADRAEKQKEE
-456 GESVI
+456 GENVI

-512 DYNQKLMKVNDTIV
+512 DYSSGSMKVGNEIV
-526 HEGDYI
+526 KEGDYI

-545 VTTKEADMSEDF
+545 VATKEAEMSEDF
-557 RKLMQWADEI
+557 RKLMKWADDT
-567 RIKNK
+567 RKL
-572 FEVHTNA
+572 EVHTNA
-579 DTPNDAQ
+579 DTPHDAQ
-586 IARKFGAE
+586 IARSFGAE

-620 AEEVKQLRE
+620 AEDVKQLQAQISESERAGKNNLVSELKDAYRE
-629 KLEEA
+629 PK
-634 KKIGKADLVEELERL
+634 RL
-649 YKEPRKLYDDALN
+649 YDEALDN
-662 SLFPMQMEDFVGIFT
+662 LFPMQMEDFIGIFK
-677 AMSGYP
+677 AMDGYP

-703 LQELANEM
+703 LEELSNDM
-711 NVPFEKLRAIR
+711 GVPFDKLRAIR

-747 DMQAR
+747 DMQAK

-761 KKNGVDVHPEIMIPL
+761 SKNGVKVHPEIMIPL
-776 VGTLKELKMIKE
+776 VGTLKELKIIKD
-788 RIVKIADEVFSKV
+788 RIIKIAEEVFEKEGVRVS
-801 GDKVAYKVGTM
+801 YKVGTM

-822 DKIAQEAEFFSFGTN
+822 DKIATEAEFFSFGTN

-877 GELLRIG
+877 GELLRIA
-884 VTKGRATN
+884 VSKGRETN
-892 KKLTVGI
+892 KKLIIGI

-907 ATVMFCYD
+907 ATVMFCHD

-929 IARLAAAQGIIN
+929 IARLAAAQGVIEQ
-941 ASAKNKKANVKK
+941 KKKAKQTAKKTVNKAVKK
-953 EVKKAVKTVKKEVK
+953 ASENIKKAVKKAGKTLKAS
-967 KEIKKDAKKAAS
+967 AKKPNAKKVLKKKS
-979 TVKKASKDVKKA
+979 TNKKTASK
-991 TKEIKKVA
+991 KKV
-999 KAVKNTVKK
+999 
-1008 EVKKAVSKKTN
+1008 VSKRR
-1019 SKK
+1019 